1 MLRNFIRNKRAYDTL
16 EKKINNVNQVHERT
30 QNFFFQ
36 DYEIIFQISSSA
48 CMTRNIFGFAKKKW
62 KCKKKQSNNFCCEK
76 KQQTLSNED
85 RKVNNEQPIFE
96 RNFPSRNDCTVNR
109 L

>member
-48 CMTRNIFGFAKKKW
+48 CMTRNIFGFAKKNENARKN
-62 KCKKKQSNNFCCEK
+62 SNNFCCEK